1 MIARPAADE
10 RNHDCAPRL
19 KVFLLVGSEFDDF
32 WLAVLEPLLTD
43 ERVTIVGACV
53 DVRPA
58 SSTLRRLR
66 DEIRKGRGGY
76 VVVMACKR
84 MGRSLT
90 PGSTPALSYLRERG
104 VAAWETDDLYASDT
118 LDRIR
123 ESDPDCLFRSGFGLI
138 REPVLSLA
146 PRGVLS
152 YHHGDIRRFRGQP
165 VGFWELYEGAEDLTV
180 TVQVLSPKLDA
191 GDIVVERTVAIE
203 PAESWRSLERRA
215 FDASTTM
222 MYGACLLL
230 LDPAFVPEPVGSAEL
245 GMLYTLPN
253 LRQWL
258 GLNWRVLMRRARR
271 RQGHAAR
278 DEARTGARRASP
290 DRSDRPLGRVG

>member
-1 MIARPAADE
+1 MIAVPASDE
-10 RNHDCAPRL
+10 LTHAGPSRL
-19 KVFLLVGSEFDDF
+19 KLFLLIEPELDDF
-32 WLAVLEPLLTD
+32 WLAVLEPLLTSD
-43 ERVTIVGACV
+43 RVTIVGACV
-53 DVRPA
+53 DVRPTP
-58 SSTLRRLR
+58 STRHRIR
-66 DEIRKGRGGY
+66 DEIRRGRGGY

-84 MGRSLT
+84 LGRSLSV
-90 PGSTPALSYLRERG
+90 GSTPTLSYLRERG
-104 VAAWETDDLYASDT
+104 VAAWETDDLYASGT

-123 ESDPDCLFRSGFGLI
+123 ECAPDCLFRSGFGLI

-152 YHHGDIRRFRGQP
+152 YHHGNIRRFRGQP

-191 GDIVVERTVAIE
+191 GDIVVERTVAIK
-203 PAESWRSLERRA
+203 PADSWRSLERRA
-215 FDASTTM
+215 YAASATL

-230 LDPAFVPEPVGSAEL
+230 LDPAFTPESVGSAEL

-258 GLNWRVLMRRARR
+258 RLKWRVLTRTVRWRLRPVPRSETDTSLSVVRCESADRAP
-271 RQGHAAR
+271 
-278 DEARTGARRASP
+278 E
-290 DRSDRPLGRVG
+290 RVG